1 MIIRILTEGQWR
13 FPAAMLDDLNDI
25 DNSIVDVLADDDEGE
40 FRNLLDKM
48 IAMVKD
54 NGTPLELDE
63 LEESDAIIPEP
74 DITIEEAKELFVG
87 SPVSC
92 RTRLDR

>member
-25 DNSIVDVLADDDEGE
+25 DNSIVDVLADNDEGE

-87 SPVSC
+87 SGIVP
-92 RTRLDR
+92 D

>member
-13 FPAAMLDDLNDI
+13 FPAAMLDDLNEI

-48 IAMVKD
+48 IAMVKE
-54 NGTPLELDE
+54 NGTPLELEE

-87 SPVSC
+87 SGIVPG
-92 RTRLDR
+92 

>member
-48 IAMVKD
+48 IAMVKE

-87 SPVSC
+87 AGIVP
-92 RTRLDR
+92 D

>member
-25 DNSIVDVLADDDEGE
+25 DNSIVDVLADGNEDE
-40 FRNLLDKM
+40 FRALLAKM
-48 IAMVKD
+48 ITMVKE

-87 SPVSC
+87 AGIVPG
-92 RTRLDR
+92 

>member
-40 FRNLLDKM
+40 FRSLLDKM
-48 IAMVKD
+48 IAMVKE

-87 SPVSC
+87 AGIVP
-92 RTRLDR
+92 D

>member
-25 DNSIVDVLADDDEGE
+25 DNAIVDVLADDDEGE
-40 FRNLLDKM
+40 FRSLLDKM
-48 IAMVKD
+48 IAMVKE

-87 SPVSC
+87 AGIVPG
-92 RTRLDR
+92 

>member
-25 DNSIVDVLADDDEGE
+25 DNSIVDVLADSNEDE
-40 FRNLLDKM
+40 FRALLAKM
-48 IAMVKD
+48 IAMVKE

-87 SPVSC
+87 AGVVP
-92 RTRLDR
+92 D

>member
-25 DNSIVDVLADDDEGE
+25 DNAIVDVLADDDEGE

-48 IAMVKD
+48 IAMVKEH
-54 NGTPLELDE
+54 GSPLALDE

-74 DITIEEAKELFVG
+74 DITIEEAK
-87 SPVSC
+87 
-92 RTRLDR
+92 

>member
-25 DNSIVDVLADDDEGE
+25 DNSIVDVLADGNEDE
-40 FRNLLDKM
+40 FRALLAKM
-48 IAMVKD
+48 IAMVKE

-87 SPVSC
+87 SGIVPG
-92 RTRLDR
+92 

>member
-40 FRNLLDKM
+40 FRSLLDKM

-87 SPVSC
+87 AGIVP
-92 RTRLDR
+92 D

>member
-25 DNSIVDVLADDDEGE
+25 DNSIVDVLADDNEGE

-87 SPVSC
+87 SGIVP
-92 RTRLDR
+92 D

>member
-25 DNSIVDVLADDDEGE
+25 DNSIVDVLADGNEDE
-40 FRNLLDKM
+40 FRALLAKM
-48 IAMVKD
+48 IAMVKE

-87 SPVSC
+87 AGIVPG
-92 RTRLDR
+92 

>member
-25 DNSIVDVLADDDEGE
+25 DNSIVDVLADDNEGE

-48 IAMVKD
+48 ITMVKE

-74 DITIEEAKELFVG
+74 DITLEEAKELFVG
-87 SPVSC
+87 SGIVP
-92 RTRLDR
+92 D

>member
-25 DNSIVDVLADDDEGE
+25 DNSIVDVLADDNEGE
-40 FRNLLDKM
+40 FRSLLDKM
-48 IAMVKD
+48 IAMVKN

-87 SPVSC
+87 AGIVP
-92 RTRLDR
+92 D

>member
-87 SPVSC
+87 AGIVP
-92 RTRLDR
+92 D

>member
-25 DNSIVDVLADDDEGE
+25 DNGIVDVLADNNEEE
-40 FRNLLDKM
+40 FRALLNKM
-48 IAMVKD
+48 ITMVKE

-74 DITIEEAKELFVG
+74 DITIEEAKELFIGAGVVPG
-87 SPVSC
+87 
-92 RTRLDR
+92 

>member
-1 MIIRILTEGQWR
+1 
-13 FPAAMLDDLNDI
+13 MLDDLNDI
-25 DNSIVDVLADDDEGE
+25 DNAIVDVLAEDDEGE

-48 IAMVKD
+48 IAMVKE

-87 SPVSC
+87 SGLVPG
-92 RTRLDR
+92 

>member
-25 DNSIVDVLADDDEGE
+25 DNSIVDVLADGNEDE
-40 FRNLLDKM
+40 FRALLAKM
-48 IAMVKD
+48 IKMVKD

-87 SPVSC
+87 AGIVPG
-92 RTRLDR
+92 

>member
-1 MIIRILTEGQWR
+1 MIT
-13 FPAAMLDDLNDI
+13 
-25 DNSIVDVLADDDEGE
+25 
-40 FRNLLDKM
+40 
-48 IAMVKD
+48 MVKD

-87 SPVSC
+87 AGIVP
-92 RTRLDR
+92 D

>member
-25 DNSIVDVLADDDEGE
+25 DNSIVDVLAEDDEGE

-48 IAMVKD
+48 ITMVKE

-74 DITIEEAKELFVG
+74 DITLEEAKELFIGTGVVPG
-87 SPVSC
+87 
-92 RTRLDR
+92 

>member
-25 DNSIVDVLADDDEGE
+25 DNAIVDVLADDDEGE
-40 FRNLLDKM
+40 FRGLLDKM

-87 SPVSC
+87 AGIVP
-92 RTRLDR
+92 D

>member
-13 FPAAMLDDLNDI
+13 FPAALLDDLNEI
-25 DNSIVDVLADDDEGE
+25 DHAIVDVLAEDDDGE
-40 FRNLLDKM
+40 FRNLLAKM
-48 IAMVKD
+48 IAMVKEH
-54 NGTPLELDE
+54 GSPLALEE

-87 SPVSC
+87 TGVVPG
-92 RTRLDR
+92 

>member
-25 DNSIVDVLADDDEGE
+25 DNAIVDVLAEDDEGE

-48 IAMVKD
+48 IAMVKE

-87 SPVSC
+87 SGIVP
-92 RTRLDR
+92 D

>member
-25 DNSIVDVLADDDEGE
+25 DNAIVDVLADDDEGE
-40 FRNLLDKM
+40 FRSLLDKM
-48 IAMVKD
+48 IAMVKE

-87 SPVSC
+87 AGVVPG
-92 RTRLDR
+92 

>member
-25 DNSIVDVLADDDEGE
+25 DNSIVDVLADNNEEE
-40 FRNLLDKM
+40 FRGLLNKM
-48 IAMVKD
+48 ITMVKEK
-54 NGTPLELDE
+54 GTPLELDE

-74 DITIEEAKELFVG
+74 DITLEEAKELFIGTGVVPG
-87 SPVSC
+87 
-92 RTRLDR
+92 

>member
-13 FPAAMLDDLNDI
+13 FPAGMLDDLNDI
-25 DNSIVDVLADDDEGE
+25 DNSIVDVLAEDDEGE
-40 FRNLLDKM
+40 FRALLNKM
-48 IAMVKD
+48 ITMVKD

-87 SPVSC
+87 AGIVP
-92 RTRLDR
+92 D

>member
-25 DNSIVDVLADDDEGE
+25 DNSIVDVLADDNEED

-48 IAMVKD
+48 ITMVKE

-74 DITIEEAKELFVG
+74 DITLEEAKELFVG
-87 SPVSC
+87 SGIVP
-92 RTRLDR
+92 D

>member
-25 DNSIVDVLADDDEGE
+25 DNSIVDVLADDDEGK
-40 FRNLLDKM
+40 FRSLLNKM

-87 SPVSC
+87 SGIVP
-92 RTRLDR
+92 D